1 MAFDGIMV
9 RALAHEL
16 NTRLADARITKIQQ
30 TDSAELMLTFR
41 TTSGNER
48 LLLSANASLPLAY
61 LTEESKTAP
70 EKAPAFSMLLRKHLT
85 GARLLGVTQPGTER
99 ILRLSFEHPDEYGDL
114 CTQYLIVEL
123 MGKHSNII
131 FTDDALRILDAIRR
145 VPNSISSVR
154 TVLPGDRYFIPETQ
168 EKREPMDET
177 REGFL
182 SALDPVDKLTEAV
195 ANHYTG
201 FSKSAAAEMLFS
213 SGLSGDIFVSAL
225 STAEKEQFAAVFMAY
240 VETLKAHRYQPCLAL
255 APDGQAKAFSAMPL
269 SSFRSMPGYTI
280 ETFSS
285 VSSLLE
291 TYYRDRNLRTG
302 IRKRSQELR
311 KTTEVLLERA
321 SRKLDLQQKQ
331 LKDTEKRDKIRH
343 QGELLQ
349 AYAYQLPVGRNS
361 VQVTDWET
369 GEEVVIT
376 TDPDLSIRD
385 NANRYFD
392 RYSKLKRTFAA
403 LSAQVLATQ
412 EELEELRDVLHAL
425 EIAENEDD
433 IQEIRKEMQEAGFL
447 KAPSSKGKRGSS
459 VRSKPYHYLSSDG
472 FDIFVGKNN
481 LQNDEITFHMAS
493 PGDIWMHAKNAP
505 GSHVIIRTGGRDV
518 PDRTYEEGAALA
530 AYYSALRE
538 NDKAEVDY
546 VRKKELRRT
555 PGGKP
560 GFVIYHTNYSMIAAP
575 DIRGIQR
582 IP

>member
-1 MAFDGIMV
+1 MALDGIMV
-9 RALAHEL
+9 RALAYEL
-16 NTRLADARITKIQQ
+16 NTRLADARVAKIQQ
-30 TDSAELMLTFR
+30 TDSTELMITFR
-41 TTSGNER
+41 TASGNER

-61 LTEESKTAP
+61 LTNEAKPAP
-70 EKAPAFSMLLRKHLT
+70 EKAPAFSMLLRKHLS
-85 GARLLGVTQPGTER
+85 GARFLSAAQPGTER

-182 SALDPVDKLTEAV
+182 AALEPSDRLTNAV
-195 ANHYTG
+195 SDHYTG
-201 FSKSAAAEMLFS
+201 FSKSAVSEMLYS
-213 SGLSGDIFVSAL
+213 SGLSDDSYVSSL
-225 STAEKEQFAAVFMAY
+225 SYEEKEQFADIFIQY
-240 VETLKAHRYQPCLAL
+240 TDELKADRYQPSLAL
-255 APDGQAKAFSAMPL
+255 SPDGSAKAFSAMPL
-269 SSFRSMPGYTI
+269 PSFLDMPGCTVAAYD
-280 ETFSS
+280 S
-285 VSSLLE
+285 VSELLE
-291 TYYRDRNLRTG
+291 IYYRDRNLRTG

-311 KTTEVLLERA
+311 KTAEILLDRT
-321 SRKLDLQQKQ
+321 SRKLDLQTKQ
-331 LKDTEKRDKIRH
+331 LKDTEKREKIRH

-349 AYAYQLPVGRNS
+349 AYAYQLPVGETS
-361 VQVTDWET
+361 VQVTDWES
-369 GEEVVIT
+369 GEEIVIA
-376 TDPDLSIRD
+376 TDPDLSIHD
-385 NANRYFD
+385 NANRYFE
-392 RYSKLKRTFAA
+392 RYNKLKRTFSA
-403 LSAQVLATQ
+403 LTEQVITTR

-433 IQEIRKEMQEAGFL
+433 LQEIRREMQEAGFL
-447 KAPSSKGKRGSS
+447 KSSSSKAKRSS
-459 VRSKPYHYLSSDG
+459 SRSRPYHYQSSDG

-481 LQNDEITFHMAS
+481 LQNDEISFHMAA

-505 GSHVIIRTGGRDV
+505 GSHVIIRTSNREV

-560 GFVIYHTNYSMIAAP
+560 GFVIYHTNYSMIAVP
-575 DIRGIQR
+575 DIRGIRR
-582 IP
+582 IQ